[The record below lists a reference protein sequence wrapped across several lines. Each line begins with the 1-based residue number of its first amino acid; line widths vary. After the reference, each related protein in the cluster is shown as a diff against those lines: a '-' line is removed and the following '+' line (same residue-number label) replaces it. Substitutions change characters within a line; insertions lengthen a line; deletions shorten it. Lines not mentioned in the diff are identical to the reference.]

1 MASGAKKRKKKKREG
16 EGERERKEEEEEEEE
31 ENECTFFDR
40 SLFNQPL
47 PTFLFLLLSTIFSL
61 PLSLSLSL
69 LVHRKKK
76 RGGYEKADVRR
87 MQMNT
92 VRGNYSTAYF

>member
-31 ENECTFFDR
+31 ENECTFFNR

-47 PTFLFLLLSTIFSL
+47 PTFLFLLLSIFTRASQEGT
-61 PLSLSLSL
+61 
-69 LVHRKKK
+69 R
-76 RGGYEKADVRR
+76 GYEKADVRR